1 MAINPRYKEHCLDVR
16 VYYENT
22 DAAGVVYHAGYLL
35 FAERGRTEM
44 LRDCGFE
51 HARLLNGEG
60 ISFAVTRLE
69 IDYRRAARLDDLLTV
84 KTKMVRMQG
93 ASFSME
99 QTIWRQDEVVA
110 TLLLKIACIG
120 KGGRAIRMPEG
131 LRKLFV

>member
-1 MAINPRYKEHCLDVR
+1 MATNSRYKEHRLDVR

-84 KTKMVRMQG
+84 TTKMTRMQG

-99 QTIWRQDEVVA
+99 QAICRQGEA
-110 TLLLKIACIG
+110 LAELKLKIACIG
-120 KGGRAIRMPEG
+120 RNGRAIRIPEA